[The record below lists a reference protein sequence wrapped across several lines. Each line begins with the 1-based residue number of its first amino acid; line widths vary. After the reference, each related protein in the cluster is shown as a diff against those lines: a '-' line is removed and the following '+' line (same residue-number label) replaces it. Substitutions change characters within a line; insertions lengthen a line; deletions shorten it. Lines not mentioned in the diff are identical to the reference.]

1 MKMKTVFALVLVAAA
16 SHAALAQRGAGGR
29 RDDMGASRREED
41 APAIT
46 FQEPLNPVDLLIQH
60 WTDLKLTP
68 EQIAQ
73 LRTIKRSLDSTNAPA
88 HRTLDSLQRAMRP
101 SGMLGQLKPEQRDSI
116 PVAQARAN
124 RSVEDLQE
132 NIRPM
137 RERALG
143 LLTPEQANKAES
155 IEAEAQ
161 RARDAA
167 AAARE
172 AARGKP

>member
-1 MKMKTVFALVLVAAA
+1 MKLRVLVPLFVVCLANAAM
-16 SHAALAQRGAGGR
+16 AQRGGGR
-29 RDDMGASRREED
+29 RDDMGASRRQED
-41 APAIT
+41 EPALT
-46 FQEPLNPVDLLIQH
+46 VQEPLNPVDLLIQH

-68 EQIAQ
+68 EQIGQ

-116 PVAQARAN
+116 PVARARAA
-124 RSVEDLQE
+124 RLVDELQE
-132 NIRPM
+132 NMRPM
-137 RERALG
+137 RERAFG
-143 LLTPEQANKAES
+143 VLTPEQAGKAES
-155 IEAEAQ
+155 IETDAQ